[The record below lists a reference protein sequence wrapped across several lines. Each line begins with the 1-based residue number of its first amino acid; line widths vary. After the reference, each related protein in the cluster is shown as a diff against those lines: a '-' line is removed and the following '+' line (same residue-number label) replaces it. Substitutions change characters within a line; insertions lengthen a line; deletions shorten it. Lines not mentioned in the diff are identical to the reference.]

1 MDVAL
6 LWIPA
11 TLIAAAGQTA
21 RNAMQRQLTA
31 AIGTV
36 AATQVRFLY
45 AAPFSVVFLMI
56 VLGATGEGLP
66 RPGHGFAAFL
76 LLGGA
81 TQIVATGLM
90 LAAMRARSFSVVTA
104 LIKTE
109 PVLIAVAGFLILG
122 DRLGGTA
129 VAGIGLATLGVVAV
143 SWTPKVSSGLLQ
155 SGAAPIVL
163 GLAAGGLFAFSAI
176 GFRGAIL
183 ALEGGSFLVRATTVL
198 VCGLL
203 LQTAILAV
211 WMAAFDRRAFTASL
225 SQWRRSLGAGF
236 LGAFTSQFWFIGFA
250 LTAAAN
256 VRTLALVEVAM
267 ALAVSRRFMA
277 QASSR
282 EELVGLGLIVAGVA
296 CLLVSAV

>member
-11 TLIAAAGQTA
+11 TLIAAVGQTA
-21 RNAMQRQLTA
+21 RNAMQRHLTA

-45 AAPFSVVFLMI
+45 GVPFSVLFLTI
-56 VLGATGEGLP
+56 VLAAAGEAVP
-66 RPGHGFAAFL
+66 SPGPGFAGFL

-90 LAAMRARSFSVVTA
+90 LAAMRGRSFSVVTA

-122 DRLGGTA
+122 DRLGVA
-129 VAGIGLATLGVVAV
+129 AIAGIALATLGVVAV
-143 SWTPKVSSGLLQ
+143 SWTPKVSTSLMQ
-155 SGAAPIVL
+155 SGAAPILL

-203 LQTAILAV
+203 LQTGILAA
-211 WMAAFDRRAFTASL
+211 WMGAFDRPAFTASL
-225 SQWRRSLGAGF
+225 RHWRQSLLAGF

-256 VRTLALVEVAM
+256 VRTLALVEVVM

-282 EELVGLGLIVAGVA
+282 EELIGLGLIVVGVG
-296 CLLVSAV
+296 CLLASAV